1 MRNSKKSLL
10 AGQSHTIECPE
21 NYVVVV
27 NTNIFGVTQSDQCE
41 EHDASKH
48 CVTTTSPTFMCRQ
61 KCRYFYSGNRRVP
74 SCNNKLAAY
83 QYVEYQCIPTKTE
96 LISPN
101 ASCSTAA
108 SKVPIVVNRRGR
120 FQSYNYPSLEKM
132 NCTYR
137 LKTSV
142 GYVMSVYALDISLNS
157 YIPNCKSNTLTFVED
172 GNKEGS
178 VFCEQRIHSL
188 VYSSCSNELDMRY
201 IVTDDR
207 KLASSGVELYIESRL
222 RPPDWACGNPLQTST
237 KPTIRTTKFTTPAA
251 TPLIN
256 ATSMFAANEIEHDI
270 CHGSSLIDTCPSGY
284 TFMIVGAF
292 YGVKKR
298 ASNKCGFV
306 EDDCTQEALLTITQ
320 CRHDLPSCYIAYSN
334 KRRLAHCSDSYAD
347 YLHITSQCVPSR
359 PAGTNTSLAT
369 FDICNTDDVIGNF
382 NGVVTSPSFP
392 NYKQTNSECARTIL
406 GIQDRVLKIWI
417 NEMAISSSVKSS
429 SNRMYSFMLYSL
441 FHLNTEILVI

>member
-1 MRNSKKSLL
+1 MRKSNKSLL
-10 AGQSHTIECPE
+10 VGQSYTIECPA

-41 EHDASKH
+41 EHDAAKH
-48 CVTTTSPTFMCRQ
+48 CVITTSPTFICRQ
-61 KCRYFYSGNRRVP
+61 KCTYLYSGNRRVP
-74 SCNNKLAAY
+74 SCNNKFAVY

-101 ASCSTAA
+101 AACPTSS
-108 SKVPIVVNRRGR
+108 SKVPIKVNRRGR
-120 FQSYNYPSLEKM
+120 FQSYNYPNLEKM

-142 GYVMSVYALDISLNS
+142 GYVMNVYALDISLNGYTS
-157 YIPNCKSNTLTFVED
+157 NCKSNTLTFIED
-172 GNKEGS
+172 GDNEGS
-178 VFCEQRIHSL
+178 VFCEQRSYSL
-188 VYSSCSNELDMRY
+188 VYASCSNELDMRY
-201 IVTDDR
+201 IVTDD
-207 KLASSGVELYIESRL
+207 KKFYSSGVELYIESRA
-222 RPPDWACGNPLQTST
+222 RPLDWACGNPLQTST
-237 KPTIRTTKFTTPAA
+237 KPTIRTTIFTTPAA

-270 CHGSSLIDTCPSGY
+270 CFGSSLIDVCPSGY

-306 EDDCTQEALLTITQ
+306 EDDCTQEALSTIVQ
-320 CRHDLPSCYIAYSN
+320 CRHDSPSCYIAYSN
-334 KRRLAHCSDSYAD
+334 KRRLARCSDNYAD

-359 PAGTNTSLAT
+359 PVGTNTSLAT
-369 FDICNTDDVIGNF
+369 FDICSTIDIIGNF

-392 NYKQTNSECARTIL
+392 NYKQTNGECSRTIL
-406 GIQDRVLKIWI
+406 AIQDRILKIWI
-417 NEMAISSSVKSS
+417 NEMAISSGVQSS
-429 SNRMYSFMLYSL
+429 SNRMYSIMLYSL
-441 FHLNTEILVI
+441 FYLNTKIFII